1 MSDQVAAL
9 LGGIKVHTVS
19 GRGSNAEELANLA
32 VDKIIYVG
40 HDSDPVIV
48 GQAMAFKE
56 KIRAVL
62 VHYLDVAQ
70 KAERNT
76 ICIKLQQQGHEDLAN
91 IVRNL

>member
-32 VDKIIYVG
+32 IDKIIYVG
-40 HDSDPVIV
+40 RDSDPVIV

-56 KIRAVL
+56 RIHAVL

-91 IVRNL
+91 IVRNI

>member
-1 MSDQVAAL
+1 MSNQISAL

-19 GRGSNAEELANLA
+19 GRGSNAEEIADLA

-40 HDSDPVIV
+40 HNSDPVIV
-48 GQAMAFKE
+48 GQAIAFKE

-76 ICIKLQQQGHEDLAN
+76 ICIKLYQQGHEDLSN
-91 IVRNL
+91 IVRKI

>member
-1 MSDQVAAL
+1 MSSSVAAL

-40 HDSDPVIV
+40 QDSDPVIV

-56 KIRAVL
+56 RIHALL

>member
-1 MSDQVAAL
+1 MSGNVAAL
-9 LGGIKVHTVS
+9 LGGVKVHTVS

-40 HDSDPVIV
+40 QDSDPVIV

-56 KIRAVL
+56 KIRTVL

-76 ICIKLQQQGHEDLAN
+76 ICTKLQMQGHEDLAN
-91 IVRNL
+91 IVRQL